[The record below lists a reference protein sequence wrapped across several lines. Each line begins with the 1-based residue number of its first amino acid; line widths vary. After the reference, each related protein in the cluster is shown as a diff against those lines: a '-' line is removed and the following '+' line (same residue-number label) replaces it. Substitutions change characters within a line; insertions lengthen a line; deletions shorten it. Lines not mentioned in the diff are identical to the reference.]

1 MTSKLTAVKKRYGFL
16 KGLHVSMDGIQSAS
30 LKLWGYIR
38 RNHISFVEFVTVV
51 KINTSLF

>member
-1 MTSKLTAVKKRYGFL
+1 
-16 KGLHVSMDGIQSAS
+16 MDGIRPAI
-30 LKLWGYIR
+30 LELWGYIR

>member
-1 MTSKLTAVKKRYGFL
+1 MASKLTALKKRYGSL
-16 KGLHVSMDGIQSAS
+16 KGLHVSMDGIQSAI